1 MLLERVEIV
10 GFRGINRL
18 SLMLEQNNVLIGEN
32 AWGKSSL
39 LDALT
44 LLLSPEF
51 DLYHFV
57 RDDFWFPP
65 GDIQGREHHL
75 HIILTFRETEPG
87 RHRVRRFRPLQRC
100 WVPCDDG
107 YHRVFYRLEGELAE
121 DDSVMT
127 LRSFIDGEGEALV
140 LEEIDELAR
149 HLVRLMPVLRLRDA
163 RFMRRIHNGT
173 VPHSPQIEITARQL
187 DFLSRE
193 LVSHPQNLSDGQ
205 IRQGLSAMVQ
215 LLEHY
220 FAEQSSAQTRHRL
233 MRRRSHDE
241 QRSWRYLDIIN
252 RMIDKPGGRSHRVI
266 LLGLFATLLQAKGTV
281 RLDRDARPLLLIE
294 DPETRLHPI
303 MLSVAWHLLNLLPL
317 QRVTTTNSGE
327 LLSLTPVEQVCRLV
341 RESTRVSAWR
351 LGPGGMNAEESR
363 RIAFH
368 IRFNRAS
375 SLFARCWLLVEG
387 ETETWVINELA
398 RQCGHHF
405 DAEGVKVIE
414 FAQSGLKP
422 LIKFARRMGIQWH
435 VLVDGDGEDSA
446 LLKRAL
452 AGMIDLM
459 PASMALLA
467 PNVNSYRRFQPGMY
481 VPTQASWGHNNR
493 TVALRIPCGERQNHR
508 VEYRVAGADANPYL
522 VMAAIFAGILHGL
535 DNPQLPLQEEV
546 EGNGLE
552 QEGLPF
558 PIRQSDALWEFM
570 QNDHLRERLGERF
583 CHVFHACKHDEL
595 LQFERLITE
604 TEIEWMLKNA

>member
-281 RLDRDARPLLLIE
+281 RLDCDARPLLLIE

-435 VLVDGDGEDSA
+435 VLVDGDEAGKKYAATVRGLLNNDRELERDHLTSLPA
-446 LLKRAL
+446 LDMEHFMYRQGFDDVYHRVAQIPDNVPMNMRRVITKAIHRSSKPDLAIEVAMEAGRRGVDAVPTLLKKMFSRVLWLARGRA
-452 AGMIDLM
+452 D
-459 PASMALLA
+459 
-467 PNVNSYRRFQPGMY
+467 
-481 VPTQASWGHNNR
+481 
-493 TVALRIPCGERQNHR
+493 
-508 VEYRVAGADANPYL
+508 
-522 VMAAIFAGILHGL
+522 
-535 DNPQLPLQEEV
+535 
-546 EGNGLE
+546 
-552 QEGLPF
+552 
-558 PIRQSDALWEFM
+558 
-570 QNDHLRERLGERF
+570 
-583 CHVFHACKHDEL
+583 
-595 LQFERLITE
+595 
-604 TEIEWMLKNA
+604 

>member
-121 DDSVMT
+121 VDSVMT

-435 VLVDGDGEDSA
+435 VLVDGDEAGKKYAATVRGLLNNDRELERDHLTSLPA
-446 LLKRAL
+446 LDMEHFMYRQGFDDVYHRVAQIPDNVPMNMRRVITKAIHRSSKPDLAIEVAMEAGRRGVDAVPTLLKKMFSRVLWLARGRA
-452 AGMIDLM
+452 D
-459 PASMALLA
+459 
-467 PNVNSYRRFQPGMY
+467 
-481 VPTQASWGHNNR
+481 
-493 TVALRIPCGERQNHR
+493 
-508 VEYRVAGADANPYL
+508 
-522 VMAAIFAGILHGL
+522 
-535 DNPQLPLQEEV
+535 
-546 EGNGLE
+546 
-552 QEGLPF
+552 
-558 PIRQSDALWEFM
+558 
-570 QNDHLRERLGERF
+570 
-583 CHVFHACKHDEL
+583 
-595 LQFERLITE
+595 
-604 TEIEWMLKNA
+604 

>member
-18 SLMLEQNNVLIGEN
+18 SLMLDQNNVLIGEN

-435 VLVDGDGEDSA
+435 VLVDGDEAGKKYAATVRGLLNNDRELERDHLTSLPA
-446 LLKRAL
+446 LDMEHFMYRQGFDDVYHRVAQIPDNVPMNMRRVITKAIHRSSKPDLAIEVAMEAGRRGVDAVPTLLKKMFSRVLWLARGRA
-452 AGMIDLM
+452 D
-459 PASMALLA
+459 
-467 PNVNSYRRFQPGMY
+467 
-481 VPTQASWGHNNR
+481 
-493 TVALRIPCGERQNHR
+493 
-508 VEYRVAGADANPYL
+508 
-522 VMAAIFAGILHGL
+522 
-535 DNPQLPLQEEV
+535 
-546 EGNGLE
+546 
-552 QEGLPF
+552 
-558 PIRQSDALWEFM
+558 
-570 QNDHLRERLGERF
+570 
-583 CHVFHACKHDEL
+583 
-595 LQFERLITE
+595 
-604 TEIEWMLKNA
+604 

>member
-422 LIKFARRMGIQWH
+422 LIKFARRMGLQWH
-435 VLVDGDGEDSA
+435 VLVDGDEAGKKYAATVRSLLNNDRELERDHLTSLPA
-446 LLKRAL
+446 LDMEHFMYRQGFDDVYHRVAQIPDNVPMNMRRVITKAIHRSSKPDLAIEVAMEAGRRGVDAVPTLLKKMFSRVLWLARGRA
-452 AGMIDLM
+452 D
-459 PASMALLA
+459 
-467 PNVNSYRRFQPGMY
+467 
-481 VPTQASWGHNNR
+481 
-493 TVALRIPCGERQNHR
+493 
-508 VEYRVAGADANPYL
+508 
-522 VMAAIFAGILHGL
+522 
-535 DNPQLPLQEEV
+535 
-546 EGNGLE
+546 
-552 QEGLPF
+552 
-558 PIRQSDALWEFM
+558 
-570 QNDHLRERLGERF
+570 
-583 CHVFHACKHDEL
+583 
-595 LQFERLITE
+595 
-604 TEIEWMLKNA
+604 

>member
-1 MLLERVEIV
+1 MHLERVEIV

-57 RDDFWFPP
+57 REDFWFPP

-75 HIILTFRETEPG
+75 HIILTFRENEPG
-87 RHRVRRFRPLQRC
+87 RHRVRRYRPLSNC

-107 YHRVFYRLEGELAE
+107 YQRVFYRLEGELAD

-127 LRSFIDGEGEALV
+127 LRSFINGEGEALE
-140 LEEIDELAR
+140 LDDIDELAR

-193 LVSHPQNLSDGQ
+193 LVHHPQNLTDGQ

-220 FAEQSSAQTRHRL
+220 FAEQSSAQSRHRL
-233 MRRRSHDE
+233 MRRHSHDE

-266 LLGLFATLLQAKGTV
+266 LLGLFSTLLQAKGTV

-327 LLSLTPVEQVCRLV
+327 LLSLTPVEHVCRLV
-341 RESTRVSAWR
+341 RESSRVSAWR
-351 LGPGGMNAEESR
+351 LGPGGMNAEDSQ

-422 LIKFARRMGIQWH
+422 LIKFARRMGIEWH
-435 VLVDGDGEDSA
+435 VLVDGDEAGKKYAATVRGLLNDDKMLERDHLTALPAMDMEHFMYRQGFDDVYHRVAQLPMNIPMNMRRVITKAIHRSSKPDLAIEVAMEAGRRGVDAIPA
-446 LLKRAL
+446 LLKKMFSRVLWLARGRA
-452 AGMIDLM
+452 D
-459 PASMALLA
+459 
-467 PNVNSYRRFQPGMY
+467 
-481 VPTQASWGHNNR
+481 
-493 TVALRIPCGERQNHR
+493 
-508 VEYRVAGADANPYL
+508 
-522 VMAAIFAGILHGL
+522 
-535 DNPQLPLQEEV
+535 
-546 EGNGLE
+546 
-552 QEGLPF
+552 
-558 PIRQSDALWEFM
+558 
-570 QNDHLRERLGERF
+570 
-583 CHVFHACKHDEL
+583 
-595 LQFERLITE
+595 
-604 TEIEWMLKNA
+604 

>member
-107 YHRVFYRLEGELAE
+107 YHRVFYRLEGELAD

-127 LRSFIDGEGEALV
+127 LRSFIDGEGEALAV
-140 LEEIDELAR
+140 EDIDDLAR

-205 IRQGLSAMVQ
+205 IREGLSAMVQ

-266 LLGLFATLLQAKGTV
+266 LLGLFSTLLQAKGTV
-281 RLDRDARPLLLIE
+281 RLDCDARPLLLIE

-341 RESTRVSAWR
+341 RESSRVSAWR
-351 LGPGGMNAEESR
+351 LGPGGMNAEDSR

-435 VLVDGDGEDSA
+435 VLVDGDEAGKKYAATVLGLLNNDRELERDHLTSLPA
-446 LLKRAL
+446 MDMEHFMYRQGFDDVYHRVAQIPDNVPMNMRRVITKAIHRSSKPDLAIEVAMEAGRRGVDAVPTLLKKMFSRVLWLARGRA
-452 AGMIDLM
+452 D
-459 PASMALLA
+459 
-467 PNVNSYRRFQPGMY
+467 
-481 VPTQASWGHNNR
+481 
-493 TVALRIPCGERQNHR
+493 
-508 VEYRVAGADANPYL
+508 
-522 VMAAIFAGILHGL
+522 
-535 DNPQLPLQEEV
+535 
-546 EGNGLE
+546 
-552 QEGLPF
+552 
-558 PIRQSDALWEFM
+558 
-570 QNDHLRERLGERF
+570 
-583 CHVFHACKHDEL
+583 
-595 LQFERLITE
+595 
-604 TEIEWMLKNA
+604 

>member
-398 RQCGHHF
+398 RQCDHHF

-435 VLVDGDGEDSA
+435 VLVDGDEAGKKYAATVRGLLNNDRELERDHLTSLPA
-446 LLKRAL
+446 LDMEHFMYRQGFDDVYHRVAQIPDNVPMNMRRVITKAIHRSSKPDLAIEVAMEAGRRGVDAVPTLLKKMFSRVLWLARGRA
-452 AGMIDLM
+452 D
-459 PASMALLA
+459 
-467 PNVNSYRRFQPGMY
+467 
-481 VPTQASWGHNNR
+481 
-493 TVALRIPCGERQNHR
+493 
-508 VEYRVAGADANPYL
+508 
-522 VMAAIFAGILHGL
+522 
-535 DNPQLPLQEEV
+535 
-546 EGNGLE
+546 
-552 QEGLPF
+552 
-558 PIRQSDALWEFM
+558 
-570 QNDHLRERLGERF
+570 
-583 CHVFHACKHDEL
+583 
-595 LQFERLITE
+595 
-604 TEIEWMLKNA
+604 

>member
-435 VLVDGDGEDSA
+435 VLVDGDEAGKKYAETVRGLLNNDRELERDHLTSLPA
-446 LLKRAL
+446 LDMEHFMYRQGFDDVYHRVAQIPDNVPMNMRRVITKAIHRSSKPDLAIEVAMEAGRRGVDAVPTLLKKMFSRVLWLARGRA
-452 AGMIDLM
+452 D
-459 PASMALLA
+459 
-467 PNVNSYRRFQPGMY
+467 
-481 VPTQASWGHNNR
+481 
-493 TVALRIPCGERQNHR
+493 
-508 VEYRVAGADANPYL
+508 
-522 VMAAIFAGILHGL
+522 
-535 DNPQLPLQEEV
+535 
-546 EGNGLE
+546 
-552 QEGLPF
+552 
-558 PIRQSDALWEFM
+558 
-570 QNDHLRERLGERF
+570 
-583 CHVFHACKHDEL
+583 
-595 LQFERLITE
+595 
-604 TEIEWMLKNA
+604 

>member
-1 MLLERVEIV
+1 MHLERVEIV

-75 HIILTFRETEPG
+75 HIILTFRENEPG
-87 RHRVRRFRPLQRC
+87 RHRVRRFRPLSDC

-107 YHRVFYRLEGELAE
+107 YQRIFYRLEGELA
-121 DDSVMT
+121 DDGSVMT
-127 LRSFIDGEGEALV
+127 LRSFINCQGEAL
-140 LEEIDELAR
+140 EMQDIDELAR

-193 LVSHPQNLSDGQ
+193 LVNHPQNLTDGQ
-205 IRQGLSAMVQ
+205 IREGLSAMVQ

-220 FAEQSSAQTRHRL
+220 FAEQSSAQNRNRL

-266 LLGLFATLLQAKGTV
+266 LLGLFSTLLQAKGTV

-341 RESTRVSAWR
+341 RESSRVSAWR
-351 LGPGGMNAEESR
+351 LGPGGMNAEDSR

-422 LIKFARRMGIQWH
+422 LIKFARRMGIEWH
-435 VLVDGDGEDSA
+435 VLVDGDEAGKKYAATVRGLLNNDNELERVHLTMLPAMDMEHFMYRQGFDDVYHRVAQIPENMPMNMRRVITKAIHRSSKPDLA
-446 LLKRAL
+446 IEVAMEAGRRGVDAVPTLLKKMFSRVLWLARGRA
-452 AGMIDLM
+452 D
-459 PASMALLA
+459 
-467 PNVNSYRRFQPGMY
+467 
-481 VPTQASWGHNNR
+481 
-493 TVALRIPCGERQNHR
+493 
-508 VEYRVAGADANPYL
+508 
-522 VMAAIFAGILHGL
+522 
-535 DNPQLPLQEEV
+535 
-546 EGNGLE
+546 
-552 QEGLPF
+552 
-558 PIRQSDALWEFM
+558 
-570 QNDHLRERLGERF
+570 
-583 CHVFHACKHDEL
+583 
-595 LQFERLITE
+595 
-604 TEIEWMLKNA
+604 

>member
-1 MLLERVEIV
+1 MLLERVEII

-435 VLVDGDGEDSA
+435 VLVDGDEAGKKYAATVRGLLNNDRELERDHLTSLPA
-446 LLKRAL
+446 LDMEHFMYRQGFDDVYHRVAQIPDNVPMNMRRVITKAIHRSSKPDLAIEVAMEAGRRGVDAVPTLLKKMFSRVLWLARGRA
-452 AGMIDLM
+452 D
-459 PASMALLA
+459 
-467 PNVNSYRRFQPGMY
+467 
-481 VPTQASWGHNNR
+481 
-493 TVALRIPCGERQNHR
+493 
-508 VEYRVAGADANPYL
+508 
-522 VMAAIFAGILHGL
+522 
-535 DNPQLPLQEEV
+535 
-546 EGNGLE
+546 
-552 QEGLPF
+552 
-558 PIRQSDALWEFM
+558 
-570 QNDHLRERLGERF
+570 
-583 CHVFHACKHDEL
+583 
-595 LQFERLITE
+595 
-604 TEIEWMLKNA
+604 

>member
-1 MLLERVEIV
+1 MLLERVKIV

-435 VLVDGDGEDSA
+435 VLVDGDEAGKKYAATVRGLLNNDRELERDHLTSLPA
-446 LLKRAL
+446 LDMEHFMYRQGFDDVYHRVAQIPDNVPMNMRRVITKAIHRSSKPDLAIEVAMEAGRRGVDAVPTLLKKMFSRVLWLARGRA
-452 AGMIDLM
+452 D
-459 PASMALLA
+459 
-467 PNVNSYRRFQPGMY
+467 
-481 VPTQASWGHNNR
+481 
-493 TVALRIPCGERQNHR
+493 
-508 VEYRVAGADANPYL
+508 
-522 VMAAIFAGILHGL
+522 
-535 DNPQLPLQEEV
+535 
-546 EGNGLE
+546 
-552 QEGLPF
+552 
-558 PIRQSDALWEFM
+558 
-570 QNDHLRERLGERF
+570 
-583 CHVFHACKHDEL
+583 
-595 LQFERLITE
+595 
-604 TEIEWMLKNA
+604 

>member
-1 MLLERVEIV
+1 MHLERVEIV

-75 HIILTFRETEPG
+75 HIILTFRENEPG
-87 RHRVRRFRPLQRC
+87 RHRVRRFRPLSDC

-107 YHRVFYRLEGELAE
+107 YQRIFYRLEGELA
-121 DDSVMT
+121 DDGSVMT
-127 LRSFIDGEGEALV
+127 LRSFINCQGEAL
-140 LEEIDELAR
+140 EMQDIDDLAR

-193 LVSHPQNLSDGQ
+193 LVNHPQNLTDGQ
-205 IRQGLSAMVQ
+205 IREGLSAMVQ

-220 FAEQSSAQTRHRL
+220 FAEQSSAQSRNRL

-266 LLGLFATLLQAKGTV
+266 LLGLFSTLLQAKGTV

-341 RESTRVSAWR
+341 RESSRVSAWR
-351 LGPGGMNAEESR
+351 LGPGGMNAEDSR

-422 LIKFARRMGIQWH
+422 LIKFARRMGIEWH
-435 VLVDGDGEDSA
+435 VLVDGDEAGKKYAAMVRGLLNNDNELERVHLTMLPAMDMEHFMYRQGFDDVYHRVAQIPENMPMNMRRVITKAIHRSSKPDLA
-446 LLKRAL
+446 IEVAMEAGRRGVDAVPTLLKKMFSRVLWLARGRA
-452 AGMIDLM
+452 D
-459 PASMALLA
+459 
-467 PNVNSYRRFQPGMY
+467 
-481 VPTQASWGHNNR
+481 
-493 TVALRIPCGERQNHR
+493 
-508 VEYRVAGADANPYL
+508 
-522 VMAAIFAGILHGL
+522 
-535 DNPQLPLQEEV
+535 
-546 EGNGLE
+546 
-552 QEGLPF
+552 
-558 PIRQSDALWEFM
+558 
-570 QNDHLRERLGERF
+570 
-583 CHVFHACKHDEL
+583 
-595 LQFERLITE
+595 
-604 TEIEWMLKNA
+604 

>member
-57 RDDFWFPP
+57 RDDFWFPA

-107 YHRVFYRLEGELAE
+107 YHRVFYRLEGELAD

-140 LEEIDELAR
+140 LEDIDELAR

-341 RESTRVSAWR
+341 RESSRVSAWR

-405 DAEGVKVIE
+405 DADGVKVIE

-435 VLVDGDGEDSA
+435 VLVDGDEAGKKYAATVRGLLNNDRELERDHLTALPALDMEHFMYRQGFDDVYHRVAQIPDNVPMNMRRVITKAIHRSSKPDLA
-446 LLKRAL
+446 IEVAMEAGRRGVDAVPTLLKKMFSRVLWLARGRA
-452 AGMIDLM
+452 D
-459 PASMALLA
+459 
-467 PNVNSYRRFQPGMY
+467 
-481 VPTQASWGHNNR
+481 
-493 TVALRIPCGERQNHR
+493 
-508 VEYRVAGADANPYL
+508 
-522 VMAAIFAGILHGL
+522 
-535 DNPQLPLQEEV
+535 
-546 EGNGLE
+546 
-552 QEGLPF
+552 
-558 PIRQSDALWEFM
+558 
-570 QNDHLRERLGERF
+570 
-583 CHVFHACKHDEL
+583 
-595 LQFERLITE
+595 
-604 TEIEWMLKNA
+604 

>member
-435 VLVDGDGEDSA
+435 VLVDGDEAGKKYAATVRGLLNNDRELERDHLTSLPA
-446 LLKRAL
+446 LDMEHFMYRQGFADVFHRVAQIPENVPMNMRKIISKAIHRSSKPDL
-452 AGMIDLM
+452 AIEVAMEAG
-459 PASMALLA
+459 
-467 PNVNSYRRFQPGMY
+467 RRGVDA
-481 VPTQASWGHNNR
+481 VPTL
-493 TVALRIPCGERQNHR
+493 LRKMFSR
-508 VEYRVAGADANPYL
+508 VLWLARGRAD
-522 VMAAIFAGILHGL
+522 
-535 DNPQLPLQEEV
+535 
-546 EGNGLE
+546 
-552 QEGLPF
+552 
-558 PIRQSDALWEFM
+558 
-570 QNDHLRERLGERF
+570 
-583 CHVFHACKHDEL
+583 
-595 LQFERLITE
+595 
-604 TEIEWMLKNA
+604 

>member
-18 SLMLEQNNVLIGEN
+18 SLMLEHNNVLIGEN

-44 LLLSPEF
+44 LLLSPES

-57 RDDFWFPP
+57 REDFWFPP
-65 GDIQGREHHL
+65 GDLLGREHHL
-75 HIILTFRETEPG
+75 HIILTFREAEPG
-87 RHRVRRFRPLQRC
+87 RHRVRRYRPLADC
-100 WVPCDDG
+100 WVPCQDN
-107 YHRVFYRLEGELAE
+107 YQRIFYRLEGELAD
-121 DDSVMT
+121 DDSVLT
-127 LRSFIDGEGEALV
+127 LRGFLDNHGNPLPLAD
-140 LEEIDELAR
+140 IDELAR

-163 RFMRRIHNGT
+163 RFMRRIRNGT
-173 VPHSPQIEITARQL
+173 VPNMPDVEVTAREL
-187 DFLSRE
+187 DYLARE
-193 LVSHPQNLSDGQ
+193 LVARPQNLTDGQ

-220 FAEQSSAQTRHRL
+220 FTEQGTSPVRNRL

-252 RMIDKPGGRSHRVI
+252 RMIDRPGGRSHRVI
-266 LLGLFATLLQAKGTV
+266 LLGLFSTLLQAKGTV
-281 RLDRDARPLLLIE
+281 RLDRDARPLLLVE

-317 QRVTTTNSGE
+317 QRITTTNSGE
-327 LLSLTPVEQVCRLV
+327 LLSLTPVEHVCRLV
-341 RESTRVSAWR
+341 RESSRVTAFR
-351 LGPGGMNAEESR
+351 LGPGGMNAEDSR

-405 DAEGVKVIE
+405 DAEGIKVIE

-422 LIKFARRMGIQWH
+422 LIKFARRMGIEWH
-435 VLVDGDGEDSA
+435 VLVDGDE
-446 LLKRAL
+446 
-452 AGMIDLM
+452 AGKKYAATVRGLINNDREEEREHLTTL
-459 PASMALLA
+459 PAMDMEHFM
-467 PNVNSYRRFQPGMY
+467 YRQGFAD
-481 VPTQASWGHNNR
+481 VF
-493 TVALRIPCGERQNHR
+493 HR
-508 VEYRVAGADANPYL
+508 VAMIPENAPMNIRRVIVKAIHRSSKPDLAIEVAMEAGRRGVEAVPPLLRKMFSRVLWLARGRAD
-522 VMAAIFAGILHGL
+522 
-535 DNPQLPLQEEV
+535 
-546 EGNGLE
+546 
-552 QEGLPF
+552 
-558 PIRQSDALWEFM
+558 
-570 QNDHLRERLGERF
+570 
-583 CHVFHACKHDEL
+583 
-595 LQFERLITE
+595 
-604 TEIEWMLKNA
+604 

>member
-1 MLLERVEIV
+1 MHLERVEIV

-57 RDDFWFPP
+57 REDFWFPP

-75 HIILTFRETEPG
+75 HIILTFRENEPG
-87 RHRVRRFRPLQRC
+87 RHRVRRYRPLSNC

-107 YHRVFYRLEGELAE
+107 YQRVFYRLEGELAD

-127 LRSFIDGEGEALV
+127 LRSFINGEGEALE
-140 LEEIDELAR
+140 LDDIDELAR

-193 LVSHPQNLSDGQ
+193 LVHHPQNLTDGQ

-220 FAEQSSAQTRHRL
+220 FAEQSSAQSRHRL
-233 MRRRSHDE
+233 MRRHSHDE

-266 LLGLFATLLQAKGTV
+266 LLGLFSTLLQAKGTV

-327 LLSLTPVEQVCRLV
+327 LLSLTPVEHVCRLV
-341 RESTRVSAWR
+341 RESSRVSAWR
-351 LGPGGMNAEESR
+351 LGPGGMNAEDSR

-422 LIKFARRMGIQWH
+422 LIKFARRMGIEWH
-435 VLVDGDGEDSA
+435 VLVDGDEAGKKYAATVRELLNDDKMLERDHLTALPAMDMEHFMYRQGFEDVYHRVAQLPMNIPMNMRRVITKAIHRSSKPDLAIEVAMEAGRRGVDAIPA
-446 LLKRAL
+446 LLKKMFSRVLWLARGRA
-452 AGMIDLM
+452 D
-459 PASMALLA
+459 
-467 PNVNSYRRFQPGMY
+467 
-481 VPTQASWGHNNR
+481 
-493 TVALRIPCGERQNHR
+493 
-508 VEYRVAGADANPYL
+508 
-522 VMAAIFAGILHGL
+522 
-535 DNPQLPLQEEV
+535 
-546 EGNGLE
+546 
-552 QEGLPF
+552 
-558 PIRQSDALWEFM
+558 
-570 QNDHLRERLGERF
+570 
-583 CHVFHACKHDEL
+583 
-595 LQFERLITE
+595 
-604 TEIEWMLKNA
+604 

>member
-87 RHRVRRFRPLQRC
+87 RHRVRRYRPLQRC

-435 VLVDGDGEDSA
+435 VLVDGDEAGKKYAATVRGLLNNDRELERDHLTSLPA
-446 LLKRAL
+446 LDMEHFMYRQGFDDVYHRVAQIPDNVPMNMRRVITKAIHRSSKPDLAIEVAMEAGRRGVDAVPTLLKKMFSRVLWLARGRA
-452 AGMIDLM
+452 D
-459 PASMALLA
+459 
-467 PNVNSYRRFQPGMY
+467 
-481 VPTQASWGHNNR
+481 
-493 TVALRIPCGERQNHR
+493 
-508 VEYRVAGADANPYL
+508 
-522 VMAAIFAGILHGL
+522 
-535 DNPQLPLQEEV
+535 
-546 EGNGLE
+546 
-552 QEGLPF
+552 
-558 PIRQSDALWEFM
+558 
-570 QNDHLRERLGERF
+570 
-583 CHVFHACKHDEL
+583 
-595 LQFERLITE
+595 
-604 TEIEWMLKNA
+604 

>member
-57 RDDFWFPP
+57 RDDFWFPA

-107 YHRVFYRLEGELAE
+107 YHRVFYRLEGELAD

-127 LRSFIDGEGEALV
+127 LRSFIDGEGEALA
-140 LEEIDELAR
+140 LEDIDELAR

-341 RESTRVSAWR
+341 RESARVSAWR

-435 VLVDGDGEDSA
+435 VLVDGDEAGKKYAATVRGLLNNDRELERDHLTALPALDMEHFMYRQGFDDVYHRVAQIPDNVPMNMRRVITKAIHRSSKPDLA
-446 LLKRAL
+446 IEVAMEAGRRGVDAVPTLLKKMFSRVLWLARGRA
-452 AGMIDLM
+452 D
-459 PASMALLA
+459 
-467 PNVNSYRRFQPGMY
+467 
-481 VPTQASWGHNNR
+481 
-493 TVALRIPCGERQNHR
+493 
-508 VEYRVAGADANPYL
+508 
-522 VMAAIFAGILHGL
+522 
-535 DNPQLPLQEEV
+535 
-546 EGNGLE
+546 
-552 QEGLPF
+552 
-558 PIRQSDALWEFM
+558 
-570 QNDHLRERLGERF
+570 
-583 CHVFHACKHDEL
+583 
-595 LQFERLITE
+595 
-604 TEIEWMLKNA
+604 

>member
-193 LVSHPQNLSDGQ
+193 LASHPQNLSDGQ

-435 VLVDGDGEDSA
+435 VLVDGDEAGKKYAATVRGLLNNDRELERDHLTSLPA
-446 LLKRAL
+446 LDMEHFMYRQGFDDVYHRVAQIPDNVPMNMRRVITKAIHRSSKPDLAIEVAMEAGRRGVDAVPTLLKKMFSRVLWLARGRA
-452 AGMIDLM
+452 D
-459 PASMALLA
+459 
-467 PNVNSYRRFQPGMY
+467 
-481 VPTQASWGHNNR
+481 
-493 TVALRIPCGERQNHR
+493 
-508 VEYRVAGADANPYL
+508 
-522 VMAAIFAGILHGL
+522 
-535 DNPQLPLQEEV
+535 
-546 EGNGLE
+546 
-552 QEGLPF
+552 
-558 PIRQSDALWEFM
+558 
-570 QNDHLRERLGERF
+570 
-583 CHVFHACKHDEL
+583 
-595 LQFERLITE
+595 
-604 TEIEWMLKNA
+604 

>member
-57 RDDFWFPP
+57 RDDFWFPA

-107 YHRVFYRLEGELAE
+107 YHRVFYRLEGELAD

-140 LEEIDELAR
+140 LEDIDELAR

-341 RESTRVSAWR
+341 RESARVSAWR

-435 VLVDGDGEDSA
+435 VLVEAGKKYAATVRGLLNNDRELERDHLTALPALDMEHFMYRQGFDDVYHRVAQIPDNVPMNMRRVITKAIHRSSKPDLAIEVAMEAGRRGVDA
-446 LLKRAL
+446 VPTLLKKMFSRVLWLARGRA
-452 AGMIDLM
+452 D
-459 PASMALLA
+459 
-467 PNVNSYRRFQPGMY
+467 
-481 VPTQASWGHNNR
+481 
-493 TVALRIPCGERQNHR
+493 
-508 VEYRVAGADANPYL
+508 
-522 VMAAIFAGILHGL
+522 
-535 DNPQLPLQEEV
+535 
-546 EGNGLE
+546 
-552 QEGLPF
+552 
-558 PIRQSDALWEFM
+558 
-570 QNDHLRERLGERF
+570 
-583 CHVFHACKHDEL
+583 
-595 LQFERLITE
+595 
-604 TEIEWMLKNA
+604 

>member
-1 MLLERVEIV
+1 MHLERVEIV

-57 RDDFWFPP
+57 REDFWFPP

-75 HIILTFRETEPG
+75 HIILTFRENEPG
-87 RHRVRRFRPLQRC
+87 RHRVRRYRPLSNC

-107 YHRVFYRLEGELAE
+107 YQRVFYRLEGELAD

-127 LRSFIDGEGEALV
+127 LRSFINGEGEALE
-140 LEEIDELAR
+140 LDDIDELAR

-193 LVSHPQNLSDGQ
+193 LVHHPQNLTDGQ

-220 FAEQSSAQTRHRL
+220 FAEQSSAQSRHRL
-233 MRRRSHDE
+233 MRRHSHDE

-266 LLGLFATLLQAKGTV
+266 LLGLFSTLLQAKGTV

-327 LLSLTPVEQVCRLV
+327 LLSLTPVEHVCRLV
-341 RESTRVSAWR
+341 RESSRVSAWR
-351 LGPGGMNAEESR
+351 LGPGGMNAEDSR

-414 FAQSGLKP
+414 FGQSGLKP
-422 LIKFARRMGIQWH
+422 LIKFARRMGIEWH
-435 VLVDGDGEDSA
+435 VLVDGDEAGKKYAATVRGLLNDDKMLERDHLTALPAMDMEHFMYRQGFDDVYHRVAQLPINIPMNMRRVITKAIHRSSKPDLAIEVAMEAGRRGVDAIPA
-446 LLKRAL
+446 LLKKMFSRVLWLARGRA
-452 AGMIDLM
+452 D
-459 PASMALLA
+459 
-467 PNVNSYRRFQPGMY
+467 
-481 VPTQASWGHNNR
+481 
-493 TVALRIPCGERQNHR
+493 
-508 VEYRVAGADANPYL
+508 
-522 VMAAIFAGILHGL
+522 
-535 DNPQLPLQEEV
+535 
-546 EGNGLE
+546 
-552 QEGLPF
+552 
-558 PIRQSDALWEFM
+558 
-570 QNDHLRERLGERF
+570 
-583 CHVFHACKHDEL
+583 
-595 LQFERLITE
+595 
-604 TEIEWMLKNA
+604 

>member
-1 MLLERVEIV
+1 MHLERVEIV

-75 HIILTFRETEPG
+75 HIILTFRENEPG
-87 RHRVRRFRPLQRC
+87 RHRVRRFRPLSDC

-107 YHRVFYRLEGELAE
+107 YQRIFYRLEGELA
-121 DDSVMT
+121 DDGSVMT
-127 LRSFIDGEGEALV
+127 LRSFINCQGEALGMQD
-140 LEEIDELAR
+140 IDELAR

-193 LVSHPQNLSDGQ
+193 LVNHPQNLTDGQ
-205 IRQGLSAMVQ
+205 IREGLSAMVQ

-220 FAEQSSAQTRHRL
+220 FAEQSSAQSRNRL

-266 LLGLFATLLQAKGTV
+266 LLGLFSTLLQAKGTV

-341 RESTRVSAWR
+341 RESSRVSAWR
-351 LGPGGMNAEESR
+351 LGPGGMNAEDSR

-422 LIKFARRMGIQWH
+422 LIKFARRMGIEWH
-435 VLVDGDGEDSA
+435 VLVDGDEAGKKYAATVRGLLNNDNELERVHLTMLPAMDMEHFMYRQGFDDVYHRVAQIPENMPMNMRRVITKAIHRSSKPDLA
-446 LLKRAL
+446 IEVAMEAGRRGVDAVPTLLKKMFSRVLWLARGRA
-452 AGMIDLM
+452 D
-459 PASMALLA
+459 
-467 PNVNSYRRFQPGMY
+467 
-481 VPTQASWGHNNR
+481 
-493 TVALRIPCGERQNHR
+493 
-508 VEYRVAGADANPYL
+508 
-522 VMAAIFAGILHGL
+522 
-535 DNPQLPLQEEV
+535 
-546 EGNGLE
+546 
-552 QEGLPF
+552 
-558 PIRQSDALWEFM
+558 
-570 QNDHLRERLGERF
+570 
-583 CHVFHACKHDEL
+583 
-595 LQFERLITE
+595 
-604 TEIEWMLKNA
+604 

>member
-215 LLEHY
+215 QLEHY

-435 VLVDGDGEDSA
+435 VLVDGDEAGKKYAATVRGLLNNDRELERDHLTSLPA
-446 LLKRAL
+446 LDMEHFMYRQGFDDVYHRVAQIPDNVPMNMRRVITKAIHRSSKPDLAIEVAMEAGRRGVDAVPTLLKKMFSRVLWLARGRA
-452 AGMIDLM
+452 D
-459 PASMALLA
+459 
-467 PNVNSYRRFQPGMY
+467 
-481 VPTQASWGHNNR
+481 
-493 TVALRIPCGERQNHR
+493 
-508 VEYRVAGADANPYL
+508 
-522 VMAAIFAGILHGL
+522 
-535 DNPQLPLQEEV
+535 
-546 EGNGLE
+546 
-552 QEGLPF
+552 
-558 PIRQSDALWEFM
+558 
-570 QNDHLRERLGERF
+570 
-583 CHVFHACKHDEL
+583 
-595 LQFERLITE
+595 
-604 TEIEWMLKNA
+604 

>member
-435 VLVDGDGEDSA
+435 VLVDGDEAGKKYAATVRGLLNNDRELERDHLTSLPA
-446 LLKRAL
+446 LDMEHFMYRQGFDDVYHRVAQIPDNVPMNMRRVITKAIHRSSKPDLAIEVAMEAGRRGVDAVPTLLKKMFSRLLWLARGRA
-452 AGMIDLM
+452 D
-459 PASMALLA
+459 
-467 PNVNSYRRFQPGMY
+467 
-481 VPTQASWGHNNR
+481 
-493 TVALRIPCGERQNHR
+493 
-508 VEYRVAGADANPYL
+508 
-522 VMAAIFAGILHGL
+522 
-535 DNPQLPLQEEV
+535 
-546 EGNGLE
+546 
-552 QEGLPF
+552 
-558 PIRQSDALWEFM
+558 
-570 QNDHLRERLGERF
+570 
-583 CHVFHACKHDEL
+583 
-595 LQFERLITE
+595 
-604 TEIEWMLKNA
+604 

>member
-57 RDDFWFPP
+57 RDDFWFPA

-107 YHRVFYRLEGELAE
+107 YHRVFYRLEGELAD

-140 LEEIDELAR
+140 LEDIDELAR

-341 RESTRVSAWR
+341 RESSRVSAWR

-435 VLVDGDGEDSA
+435 VLVDGDEAGKKYAATVRGLLNNDRELERDHLTALPALDMEHFMYRQGFDDVYHRVAQIPDNVPMNMRRVITKAIHRSSKPDLA
-446 LLKRAL
+446 IEVAIEAGRRGVDAVPTLLKKMFSRVLWLARGRA
-452 AGMIDLM
+452 D
-459 PASMALLA
+459 
-467 PNVNSYRRFQPGMY
+467 
-481 VPTQASWGHNNR
+481 
-493 TVALRIPCGERQNHR
+493 
-508 VEYRVAGADANPYL
+508 
-522 VMAAIFAGILHGL
+522 
-535 DNPQLPLQEEV
+535 
-546 EGNGLE
+546 
-552 QEGLPF
+552 
-558 PIRQSDALWEFM
+558 
-570 QNDHLRERLGERF
+570 
-583 CHVFHACKHDEL
+583 
-595 LQFERLITE
+595 
-604 TEIEWMLKNA
+604 

>member
-100 WVPCDDG
+100 WVPCHDG

-435 VLVDGDGEDSA
+435 VLVDGDEAGKKYAATVRGLLNNDRELERDHLTSLPA
-446 LLKRAL
+446 LDMEHFMYRQGFDDVYHRVAQIPDNVPMNMRRVITKAIHRSSKPDLAIEVAMEAGRRGVDAVPTLLKKMFSRVLWLARGRA
-452 AGMIDLM
+452 D
-459 PASMALLA
+459 
-467 PNVNSYRRFQPGMY
+467 
-481 VPTQASWGHNNR
+481 
-493 TVALRIPCGERQNHR
+493 
-508 VEYRVAGADANPYL
+508 
-522 VMAAIFAGILHGL
+522 
-535 DNPQLPLQEEV
+535 
-546 EGNGLE
+546 
-552 QEGLPF
+552 
-558 PIRQSDALWEFM
+558 
-570 QNDHLRERLGERF
+570 
-583 CHVFHACKHDEL
+583 
-595 LQFERLITE
+595 
-604 TEIEWMLKNA
+604 